1 MTRTAY
7 SKPPG
12 DQFQQST
19 FRTEKSVSGLPSG
32 SDREKEQ
39 VLPEGAA
46 TPKSVSK
53 DGNPSDKGQ
62 GVGQRA
68 LPYGTFNGPS
78 SGSGTVEKSRTKPV
92 PGEQYGTPSKDD
104 YGYLTRR
111 TMTGAVI
118 EAMASDLIAA
128 WSGESDIVAYRPR
141 KRGPGSYTPHPFG
154 WRRHRQK
161 PQQRNLRRKQYRVRR
176 SRELQ
181 QARRRYRTRYR
192 MNPRYKQRR
201 KLCRKYPNRCKMRPN
216 PRRKEASIE
225 VAEAVPFLYG
235 CDLNQG
241 AVVDVTDDG
250 RLVLEL
256 EDGTETILTAT
267 AFVAT
272 VVFLDEGDIDTIDYL
287 VESADGDEPY
297 GEPTADDVA
306 SAAALHRVNVPEI
319 GTPEEQLDAIFEAVM
334 ASCEG
339 DTVTRVAHET
349 FLYDRTPASELSNN
363 WLNRKEPTRE
373 VADTRPYKENA
384 PGQWTRNRK
393 DQTHEPSDGGY
404 VDPNATYY
412 QGGSGKVI
420 PDDMRLA
427 AAWGRVARITL
438 SPSSPLSWVSV
449 DFRATRFQ
457 GPLPTDEQG
466 GFRAAVNRL
475 DLDGDQVRNPGVA
488 RFMPQRWPFSDVVV
502 SEVGDIRLDN
512 SVGVQVVGGRMVV
525 TGRARYSVQSE
536 WGDVDTQYVP
546 IRGLVDL
553 SPAFERRLESI
564 QNPPVPPPAP
574 PASEPVVGIAGGD
587 DRVGVLT
594 GLLAKV
600 DESGK
605 ALVLAAIDAIRSG
618 RTLDEQTLKGLRHR
632 LYRSNMRAEADLF
645 RTASDRTAGVFQ
657 APPGIVS
664 AIESWAIPLYAG
676 FLLERIQPRLDAMR
690 RDPSADALAEIARV
704 KARFM
709 VDVDAQTNP
718 GDTLVVSLPKVNP
731 DGTVGTFNIGVR
743 FWGRGLKGEPRYLLD
758 YGDKKLTF
766 RGRNT
771 QTPYGRETIERDVLL
786 GYRSLIK
793 QLEDRASR
801 RSDSP
806 APPDDGL
813 LVETALL
820 VAELRRHTDKAVSVK
835 SVRSTDIPIDASTL
849 AGWRYADRLP
859 DPATVADR
867 LRDAGLSSFRL
878 EMHFQPRQT
887 VGGLWNPTDRIL
899 EVDVPVYMG
908 SVYPTSVAE
917 FRAGLARMRGT
928 IRHEAQ
934 HVGQGVLQSVLGL
947 REQGGLPPRD
957 IRNLK
962 YDPSGMRPGLPP
974 RFRQEHAER
983 DIEFNTRLQDEI
995 DDFVAAAVRIP
1006 VDQRRAIVDVWTGVR
1021 QKPSGVGGKVFVTRE
1036 FFRSLKAVQ
1045 RPKWVRAVS
1054 EFVAGV
1060 EAAGVRIPPAGDLP

>member
-1 MTRTAY
+1 MAHTAY

-19 FRTEKSVSGLPSG
+19 FRTEQSVAGLPSG

-39 VLPEGAA
+39 VLPEGSA

-62 GVGQRA
+62 GVGQRV
-68 LPYGTFNGPS
+68 LPYGTYNGPS

-92 PGEQYGTPSKDD
+92 PGDQYGTPSKDD

-118 EAMASDLIAA
+118 EAMASDLIAV

-216 PRRKEASIE
+216 PRRKEASID
-225 VAEAVPFLYG
+225 VADAVPFLYG

-256 EDGTETILTAT
+256 EDGTETVLTAT

-272 VVFLDEGDIDTIDYL
+272 AVFMDESDIDTVDYL
-287 VESADGDEPY
+287 VESTEVDEPY
-297 GEPTADDVA
+297 GEPTPEDVA
-306 SAAALHRVNVPEI
+306 SASALHRVTVHEV
-319 GTPEEQLDAIFEAVM
+319 GTPEEQLNAIFEAVM
-334 ASCEG
+334 ASCDG
-339 DTVTRVAHET
+339 DTVTRVAHDT

-404 VDPNATYY
+404 TDPNPTYY

-427 AAWGRVARITL
+427 AAWGRTL
-438 SPSSPLSWVSV
+438 
-449 DFRATRFQ
+449 
-457 GPLPTDEQG
+457 
-466 GFRAAVNRL
+466 
-475 DLDGDQVRNPGVA
+475 
-488 RFMPQRWPFSDVVV
+488 
-502 SEVGDIRLDN
+502 VG
-512 SVGVQVVGGRMVV
+512 
-525 TGRARYSVQSE
+525 
-536 WGDVDTQYVP
+536 
-546 IRGLVDL
+546 
-553 SPAFERRLESI
+553 
-564 QNPPVPPPAP
+564 
-574 PASEPVVGIAGGD
+574 
-587 DRVGVLT
+587 
-594 GLLAKV
+594 
-600 DESGK
+600 
-605 ALVLAAIDAIRSG
+605 
-618 RTLDEQTLKGLRHR
+618 
-632 LYRSNMRAEADLF
+632 
-645 RTASDRTAGVFQ
+645 GVFQ

-718 GDTLVVSLPKVNP
+718 GDTLIVSLPKVNP

-758 YGDKKLTF
+758 YGDKKLIF

-771 QTPYGRETIERDVLL
+771 QTPYGRDTIERDVVQ

-793 QLEDRASR
+793 QLEERASR
-801 RSDSP
+801 RSESA
-806 APPDDGL
+806 APSDDEL

-835 SVRSTDIPIDASTL
+835 SVRSTDIPVDATTL
-849 AGWRYADRLP
+849 SGWRYADRLP

-867 LRDAGLSSFRL
+867 LRDAGLSSFRMEL
-878 EMHFQPRQT
+878 NFQPRQT
-887 VGGLWNPTDRIL
+887 VGGQWNRTDRIL
-899 EVDVPVYMG
+899 EVDVPVYRG

-917 FRAGLARMRGT
+917 FRAGLDKFRGT
-928 IRHEAQ
+928 VRHEVQ
-934 HVGQGVLQSVLGL
+934 HVGQDVLKAVLGL
-947 REQGGLPPRD
+947 REQGGLPPGD

-995 DDFVAAAVRIP
+995 DDFVAVAVRIP
-1006 VDQRRAIVDVWTGVR
+1006 LDQRRFVVDVWTGVKR
-1021 QKPSGVGGKVFVTRE
+1021 GPSGVGGKVFTTRE
-1036 FFRSLKAVQ
+1036 FFHALRVVQ

-1054 EFVAGV
+1054 EFIAGI
-1060 EAAGVRIPPAGDLP
+1060 EAAGVRIPPAGGLP